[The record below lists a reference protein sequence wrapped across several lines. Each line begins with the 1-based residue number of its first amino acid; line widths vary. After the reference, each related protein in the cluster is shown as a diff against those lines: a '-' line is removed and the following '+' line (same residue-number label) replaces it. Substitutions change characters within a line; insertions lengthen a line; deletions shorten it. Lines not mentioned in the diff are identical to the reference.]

1 MIFVAHNMMIIS
13 RTPKI
18 FIFCGLPRFFMCKKK
33 KLIEL
38 LHRCMKW
45 TFPPKE
51 NALIIWITTY
61 IQKFRGFWP
70 TAGLWRPNWNSISTD
85 LDVGFDGGWG
95 NNPRG
100 SSRRLLLITA
110 SFTGSDTEID
120 GAGKI
125 GLAVEGNKDPLDKNS
140 EEALVLSDSANFFL
154 TWPEDISEGLSPLL
168 FPRLNRIIDRCCA
181 VEFSKISLNFLK
193 TRKGRWG
200 APGRPDPEIR
210 RRPGLPKKFFGPSGL
225 SLV

>member
-13 RTPKI
+13 RAPKI
-18 FIFCGLPRFFMCKKK
+18 FIFSGLPLCKKR
-33 KLIEL
+33 LIEL
-38 LHRCMKW
+38 LHTCMKW

-61 IQKFRGFWP
+61 IQNFRGFWA
-70 TAGLWRPNWNSISTD
+70 TAGLWRPDWNRISTD
-85 LDVGFDGGWG
+85 LDVGFGGGWG

-125 GLAVEGNKDPLDKNS
+125 GLAVEENKDRLVFEARDKDS
-140 EEALVLSDSANFFL
+140 EEALVLSHSANFL
-154 TWPEDISEGLSPLL
+154 RDL
-168 FPRLNRIIDRCCA
+168 
-181 VEFSKISLNFLK
+181 KI
-193 TRKGRWG
+193 
-200 APGRPDPEIR
+200 
-210 RRPGLPKKFFGPSGL
+210 
-225 SLV
+225 